1 MIILKVLLLIV
12 MYLLLFVLG
21 LVLILIISPIK
32 GHGRFDFK
40 SIYFKGSYLFGLI
53 SVSYVDS
60 ELKLRLFG
68 FKINTSSDND
78 KTQIEDETEDDTET
92 QDDSTKKDKKKR
104 SFKRP
109 TKEIIL
115 LTLELVKKLIKKIA
129 PRKARLKLTLGLDD
143 PYYTEMIHI
152 LSYVFFLPLNSIKN
166 YDFTFQP
173 VNDDIAIDYEGEAVI
188 NFSFISLILPILRY
202 IIRKPIRQYLKLTL
216 KKKPKK
222 N

>member
-1 MIILKVLLLIV
+1 

-32 GHGRFDFK
+32 GHGRFDIN

-53 SVSYVDS
+53 SVSYIDS
-60 ELKLRLFG
+60 ELKLRLLG
-68 FKINTSSDND
+68 FKINTSSNKDKKKMEDN
-78 KTQIEDETEDDTET
+78 TEIEDDTESK
-92 QDDSTKKDKKKR
+92 DDGTKKDKKKR

-109 TKEIIL
+109 TKEVIV
-115 LTLELVKKLIKKIA
+115 LTLELAKKLIKKIA
-129 PRKARLKLTLGLDD
+129 PKKARLKLTLGLDE

-166 YDFTFQP
+166 YDFSFQP
-173 VNDDIAIDYEGEAVI
+173 INDGIAIDYEGEAVI
-188 NFSFISLILPILRY
+188 NVSIISLILPALRY
-202 IIRKPIRQYLKLTL
+202 LIRKPIRQYLNLSF
-216 KKKPKK
+216 KKKPK